1 MENIM
6 HIKSQEYLL
15 QRIKG
20 GSLKGVISVR
30 ETWGNIFNISVF
42 IHLKRVHS
50 CFYDKLYM
58 PEGTFYRDL
67 LSTCNYELS
76 CTSPNKRK
84 VAMQMS

>member
-1 MENIM
+1 MENTM

-50 CFYDKLYM
+50 CSY
-58 PEGTFYRDL
+58 DL